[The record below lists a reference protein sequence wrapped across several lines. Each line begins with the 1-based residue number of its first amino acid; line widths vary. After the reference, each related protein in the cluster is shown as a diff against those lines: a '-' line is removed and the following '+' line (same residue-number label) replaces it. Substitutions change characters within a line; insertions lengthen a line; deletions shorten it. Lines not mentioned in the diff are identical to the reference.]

1 METFPR
7 SVGRGSV
14 DLPRNNERPNG
25 RKQGADR
32 DMTRRVEG
40 KVALVTGAANG
51 IGRSAAL
58 VLAREGAKIAATDLQ
73 DEKGAS
79 LLRELSAMGCE
90 CEYYHHDVTREEDW
104 QSVVAQTR
112 ARFGRL
118 DVLVNNAGIGL
129 SSSVV
134 DMAFAD
140 WKRQMAVN
148 LDGVF
153 LGVKYSLP
161 LMREGGGG
169 SIINVSSIAGI
180 KASPNLS
187 GYCATK
193 GGVRLF
199 TKSVALECAAARD
212 GVRVNS
218 LHPGITETA
227 IWDTLIGTVED
238 GSNGGKER
246 GPTLDKLTERAVP
259 LGYKAAPDDI
269 ANGVLWLA
277 SDESRYVTG
286 TELVID
292 GGRSIG

>member
-1 METFPR
+1 
-7 SVGRGSV
+7 
-14 DLPRNNERPNG
+14 
-25 RKQGADR
+25 
-32 DMTRRVEG
+32 MTRRVEG

-51 IGRSAAL
+51 IGRSATL
-58 VLAREGAKIAATDLQ
+58 VLAREGARIVATDLQ
-73 DEKGAS
+73 DEKGAG
-79 LLRELSAMGCE
+79 LLRELRAFGCE
-90 CEYYHHDVTREEDW
+90 AEYYHHDVTREEDW
-104 QSVVAQTR
+104 QSIVAQTR

-129 SSSVV
+129 SGPVV
-134 DMAFAD
+134 DMTFAD
-140 WKRQMAVN
+140 WKRQVAVN

-153 LGVKYSLP
+153 LGVKHSLP
-161 LMREGGGG
+161 LMRAGGGG

-180 KASPNLS
+180 KASPNVS

-199 TKSVALECAAARD
+199 TKSVALECAAAKD

-238 GSNGGKER
+238 GSNGGRER

-259 LGYKAAPDDI
+259 LGYKAAPEDI
-269 ANGVLWLA
+269 ANGILWLA

>member
-1 METFPR
+1 M
-7 SVGRGSV
+7 
-14 DLPRNNERPNG
+14 NG
-25 RKQGADR
+25 QRMK
-32 DMTRRVEG
+32 RRVEG

-51 IGRSAAL
+51 IGRSAVV
-58 VLAREGAKIAATDLQ
+58 VLAREGARIVATDLQ
-73 DEKGAS
+73 DQNGEH
-79 LLRELSAMGCE
+79 LLRELRLAGCE
-90 CEYYHHDVTREEDW
+90 AEYLHHDVTSEEDW
-104 QSVVAQTR
+104 QSVIAKTK

-129 SSSVV
+129 SSPVV
-134 DMAFAD
+134 NMSLAD
-140 WKRQMAVN
+140 WRRQVAVN

-153 LGVKYSLP
+153 LGVKTALP
-161 LMREGGGG
+161 LMRAGGGG

-180 KASPNLS
+180 KASPNVS

-199 TKSVALECAAARD
+199 TKSVALECAAAKD

-227 IWDTLIGTVED
+227 IWDTLIGTAEE
-238 GSNGGKER
+238 GSNSGGPR
-246 GPTLDKLTERAVP
+246 GATLDKLTERGVP
-259 LGYKAAPDDI
+259 LGFKAMPEDI
-269 ANGVLWLA
+269 ANGILWLA

>member
-1 METFPR
+1 
-7 SVGRGSV
+7 
-14 DLPRNNERPNG
+14 
-25 RKQGADR
+25 
-32 DMTRRVEG
+32 MTRRVEG

-58 VLAREGAKIAATDLQ
+58 LLAREGARIVATDLQ
-73 DEKGAS
+73 DEKGAD
-79 LLRELSAMGCE
+79 LLRELRAIGGE
-90 CEYYHHDVTREEDW
+90 AEYYHHDVTREEDW

-112 ARFGRL
+112 ARFCRL
-118 DVLVNNAGIGL
+118 DVLVNNAGGGTSGL
-129 SSSVV
+129 ALDVSEG
-134 DMAFAD
+134 DFD
-140 WKRQMAVN
+140 LTLAVN
-148 LDGVF
+148 LKGTF
-153 LGVKYSLP
+153 FASQAAAK
-161 LMREGGGG
+161 LMIPRKGGR
-169 SIINVSSIAGI
+169 IINVSSIAGI
-180 KASPNLS
+180 KASPNVS

-238 GSNGGKER
+238 GSSGGRER

-259 LGYKAAPDDI
+259 LGYKAAPEDI
-269 ANGVLWLA
+269 ANGILWLA

>member
-1 METFPR
+1 MAASRE
-7 SVGRGSV
+7 
-14 DLPRNNERPNG
+14 
-25 RKQGADR
+25 R

-58 VLAREGAKIAATDLQ
+58 MLAREGAKIAATDLQ
-73 DEKGAS
+73 DEKGAA
-79 LLRELSAMGCE
+79 LLRELRAMGCECE
-90 CEYYHHDVTREEDW
+90 CEYYHHDVTREDDW
-104 QSVVAQTR
+104 LSVVAQVRT
-112 ARFGRL
+112 RFGRL

-153 LGVKYSLP
+153 LGVKHSLP

-269 ANGVLWLA
+269 ANGILWLA

>member
-1 METFPR
+1 MAASRE
-7 SVGRGSV
+7 
-14 DLPRNNERPNG
+14 
-25 RKQGADR
+25 R

-58 VLAREGAKIAATDLQ
+58 MLAREGAKIAATDLQ
-73 DEKGAS
+73 DEKGAA
-79 LLRELSAMGCE
+79 LLRELRAMGCECE
-90 CEYYHHDVTREEDW
+90 CEYYHHDVTREDDW
-104 QSVVAQTR
+104 LSVVAQVRT
-112 ARFGRL
+112 RFGRL

-269 ANGVLWLA
+269 ANGILWLA

>member
-1 METFPR
+1 
-7 SVGRGSV
+7 
-14 DLPRNNERPNG
+14 
-25 RKQGADR
+25 
-32 DMTRRVEG
+32 MTRRVEG

-51 IGRSAAL
+51 IGRSAIK
-58 VLAREGAKIAATDLQ
+58 VLAREGARVIATDIQ
-73 DEKGAS
+73 DEKGLS
-79 LLRELSAMGCE
+79 LLRELGEAGCE
-90 CEYYHHDVTREEDW
+90 AEYYRHDVTSEEDW
-104 QSVVAQTR
+104 QSIIGKAR

-129 SSSVV
+129 SGPVV
-134 DMAFAD
+134 DMSLAD
-140 WKRQMAVN
+140 WRRQTAVN

-153 LGVKYSLP
+153 LGVKHSLP
-161 LMREGGGG
+161 LMRAGGGG

-180 KASPNLS
+180 KASANVS

-199 TKSVALECAAARD
+199 TKSVALECAAAKD

-227 IWDTLIGTVED
+227 IWDTLIGTAED
-238 GSNGGKER
+238 GSNSRPR
-246 GPTLDKLTERAVP
+246 GSTLDALTARAVP
-259 LGYKAAPDDI
+259 LGFKAVPEDI
-269 ANGVLWLA
+269 ANGILWLA

-292 GGRSIG
+292 GGRSIS

>member
-7 SVGRGSV
+7 SVGCGSV
-14 DLPRNNERPNG
+14 DVPRNNERPNG

>member
-1 METFPR
+1 MAAR
-7 SVGRGSV
+7 RGT
-14 DLPRNNERPNG
+14 
-25 RKQGADR
+25 DR
-32 DMTRRVEG
+32 DMARRVEG

-58 VLAREGAKIAATDLQ
+58 VLAREGAKIIATDLQ
-73 DEKGAS
+73 DEKGGG
-79 LLRELSAMGCE
+79 LLRELRAAGCE
-90 CEYYHHDVTREEDW
+90 CEYYHHDVAREEDW

-112 ARFGRL
+112 ARYGRL

-129 SSSVV
+129 SAPVV
-134 DMAFAD
+134 DMSFAD
-140 WKRQMAVN
+140 WRRQVAVN

-153 LGVKYSLP
+153 LGVKHSLP
-161 LMREGGGG
+161 LMRHGGGG

-180 KASPNLS
+180 KASPNLA

-199 TKSVALECAAARD
+199 TKSVALECAAAKD

-238 GSNGGKER
+238 GSGGRER

-259 LGYKAAPDDI
+259 LGYKAAPEDI
-269 ANGVLWLA
+269 ANGILWLA

-292 GGRSIG
+292 GGRSIA